1 VNVAPQRGKNFEA
14 LCYNRSPSRRIDP
27 VPCASRPGVRKDK
40 FERRRST
47 MTERLDLLKIAQEEQ
62 TGDLFKY
69 LDSIYKR
76 SKIQPRGVSDAV
88 IWEGGNPSGNVKAV
102 AHALTDAFALNGTLM
117 ALDVLGLP
125 FLGVPMMA
133 QYRHDTKL
141 KPLEWFGKL
150 DYTAIKWSTAG
161 DALVNEN
168 GKKVVVMGKSANAPL
183 RTAAGVYCNV
193 RPYGTI
199 TSVRFMPGLPYSQ
212 DGKKFRVDK
221 DTGNIHSEMNTPGVR
236 MAYAVR
242 LFLKMVH
249 ETGEIG
255 RVATKPTQA
264 QEDAVNAGILRWLI
278 QGTKFK
284 LNRRY
289 AVDAY
294 AEHKANV
301 DGIVALLP
309 KDFKAG
315 MENWDGE
322 INEHISDTNF
332 GILLH
337 DMYQQRKA
345 IVYAT
350 DLDGDRL
357 TDLMADAPDVLR
369 GWGQMVLDH
378 VKAST
383 DMKKVWK
390 EMGFTMTNGKDMTS
404 VMYRMEG
411 EPIFEQTLGS
421 ADAMLLRLLAGDET
435 VGGTKQPY
443 DPRIHFV
450 LINEAYK
457 AANPGNERLS
467 GWLDMQLETFDKI
480 YGSTRPRYIEGY
492 NKLKEAIKP
501 WGK

>member
-1 VNVAPQRGKNFEA
+1 MSGK
-14 LCYNRSPSRRIDP
+14 
-27 VPCASRPGVRKDK
+27 
-40 FERRRST
+40 
-47 MTERLDLLKIAQEEQ
+47 LDLLRIAKEEQ
-62 TGDLFKY
+62 SGDLFKY
-69 LDSIYKR
+69 LDSIFKR
-76 SKIQPRGVSDAV
+76 SKAQPRGISDAV
-88 IWEGGNPSGNVKAV
+88 IWEGGSTHGGVKPV
-102 AHALTDAFALNGTLM
+102 AHALTDMFALNGTIM

-141 KPLEWFGKL
+141 APLDWFGKM
-150 DYTAIKWSTAG
+150 DYTCLKWSTAG
-161 DALVNEN
+161 DAMVNDN

-183 RTAAGVYCNV
+183 RTKAGVYCNV

-199 TSVRFMPGLPYSQ
+199 TNVRFMPGLPYSQ
-212 DGKKFRVDK
+212 DGKKFTVDK
-221 DTGNIHSEMNTPGVR
+221 TSGNIHSEMNTPGVR

-242 LFLKMVH
+242 LFLKLVH
-249 ETGEIG
+249 ETRQIG

-264 QEDAVNAGILRWLI
+264 QEDAVNAGILRWLL
-278 QGTKFK
+278 QGTKFELK
-284 LNRRY
+284 RKY
-289 AVDAY
+289 VVDAY

-301 DGIVALLP
+301 DAIVALLP

-315 MENWDGE
+315 MESWGGE
-322 INEHISDTNF
+322 IHEHISDTNF

-345 IVYAT
+345 VVYST

-357 TDLMADAPDVLR
+357 TDLMADASDVFR
-369 GWGQMVLDH
+369 GWGQKVLDH
-378 VKAST
+378 VKSGVKM
-383 DMKKVWK
+383 DKLWK

-404 VMYRMEG
+404 VMYRMQG

-435 VGGTKQPY
+435 VGGEKQPY

-450 LINEAYK
+450 LINDAYK
-457 AANPGNERLS
+457 AANPDKKDLH
-467 GWLDMQLETFDKI
+467 GWLDAQLATFDKI
-480 YGSTRPRYIEGY
+480 YSGKRPRYIEGY
-492 NKLKEAIKP
+492 DKLKEAVKP

>member
-1 VNVAPQRGKNFEA
+1 MAE
-14 LCYNRSPSRRIDP
+14 RI
-27 VPCASRPGVRKDK
+27 
-40 FERRRST
+40 
-47 MTERLDLLKIAQEEQ
+47 DLLKIAQEEQ
-62 TGDLFKY
+62 NGDLFKL

-76 SKIQPRGVSDAV
+76 SKIQPRGTSDAV
-88 IWEGGNPSGNVKAV
+88 IWEGGNWTGKVNPV
-102 AHALTDAFALNGTLM
+102 AHAFTDMFALNGTLM

-141 KPLEWFGKL
+141 VSLEWFGKL

-161 DALVNEN
+161 DFLVNEN
-168 GKKVVVMGKSANAPL
+168 GKRVVVMGKSANAPL

-199 TSVRFMPGLPYSQ
+199 TNVRFMPGLPYSQ
-212 DGKKFRVDK
+212 DNKKFRVDR

-236 MAYAVR
+236 MAYAAR
-242 LFLKMVH
+242 LFLKLVND
-249 ETGEIG
+249 TGYIG

-264 QEDAVNAGILRWLI
+264 REDAVNAGIFRWLI

-284 LNRRY
+284 LGRRY
-289 AVDAY
+289 VVDAY
-294 AEHKANV
+294 EEHRDNV
-301 DGIVALLP
+301 DAIAALLP

-315 MENWDGE
+315 MENWRGE
-322 INEHISDTNF
+322 IHEHISDTNF

-337 DMYQQRKA
+337 DMYQQRNA

-357 TDLMADAPDVLR
+357 TDLMADAPDVFR
-369 GWGQMVLDH
+369 GWGQKILDQ
-378 VKAST
+378 VKPGT
-383 DMKKVWK
+383 DMNKLWK
-390 EMGFTMTNGKDMTS
+390 DMGFTMTNGKDMTS

-411 EPIFEQTLGS
+411 PPIFEQTLGS

-435 VGGTKQPY
+435 VGGEKQPY
-443 DPRIHFV
+443 DPRIQFV
-450 LINEAYK
+450 LINDAYK
-457 AANPGNERLS
+457 AANPDNKELHR
-467 GWLDMQLETFDKI
+467 WLDAQLQAFDKV
-480 YGSTRPRYIEGY
+480 YSGKRPRYLDGY
-492 NKLKEAIKP
+492 AKLKETIKP

>member
-1 VNVAPQRGKNFEA
+1 
-14 LCYNRSPSRRIDP
+14 
-27 VPCASRPGVRKDK
+27 
-40 FERRRST
+40 
-47 MTERLDLLKIAQEEQ
+47 MTERLDLLKIAREEQ
-62 TGDLFKY
+62 SGDLFKL

-76 SKIQPRGVSDAV
+76 SKIQPRGISDAI
-88 IWEGGNPSGNVKAV
+88 IWEGGSHQGNVKPV
-102 AHALTDAFALNGTLM
+102 AHALTDMFALNGTLM

-133 QYRHDTKL
+133 QFRHDTRL
-141 KPLEWFGKL
+141 KSLDWFGKL
-150 DYTAIKWSTAG
+150 EYTAIKWSTAG
-161 DALVNEN
+161 DFMVNEN
-168 GKKVVVMGKSANAPL
+168 GKKVVVYGKSANAQL
-183 RTAAGVYCNV
+183 RTAAGVFCNV

-199 TSVRFMPGLPYSQ
+199 TCVRFMPGLPYSQ
-212 DGKKFRVDK
+212 DGKKFQLDRA
-221 DTGNIHSEMNTPGVR
+221 TGNIHSEMNTPGVR

-249 ETGEIG
+249 ETGQIG

-264 QEDAVNAGILRWLI
+264 QEDAVNAGILRWLL
-278 QGTKFK
+278 QETQFELK
-284 LNRRY
+284 RRY
-289 AVDAY
+289 SVDAY

-301 DGIVALLP
+301 DAIAALLP

-315 MENWDGE
+315 MENWRGE
-322 INEHISDTNF
+322 INEHISDTNY

-337 DMYQQRKA
+337 DMYQQRKV
-345 IVYAT
+345 IIYAT

-378 VKAST
+378 VKAGS
-383 DMKKVWK
+383 DMKKVWRD
-390 EMGFTMTNGKDMTS
+390 MGFTMTNGKDMTS

-435 VGGTKQPY
+435 DGGKKQPY

-457 AANPGNERLS
+457 AANPGHQELAR
-467 GWLDMQLETFDKI
+467 WLDAQLETFDKI
-480 YGSTRPRYIEGY
+480 YGAKRPRYIEGY
-492 NKLKEAIKP
+492 ESLKKAIKP